1 MTKLIP
7 LLFASLFAL
16 PAHAADTYT
25 IDATHTWP
33 MFEVSHLGFS
43 TQRGRFDKSG
53 GKITLDI
60 AAKQGSVELVI
71 DTASINMG
79 FDKWDDKMKGP
90 DFFSVVYFPT
100 MTFTSDKIVFEGDR
114 PVSATGE
121 LMLLGEKRTV
131 TLIISDF
138 NCGTHPMLRKTMCG
152 ANISTT
158 IKRSDFGMKKF
169 IPAVGDE
176 VRIFSPIEAYKD

>member
-1 MTKLIP
+1 MTRLIT
-7 LLFASLFAL
+7 LLLAGLFAIPAL
-16 PAHAADTYT
+16 AAETYT
-25 IDATHTWP
+25 IDSTHTWP

-43 TQRGRFDKSG
+43 TQRGRFDKSS

-71 DTASINMG
+71 DTASISMG

-100 MTFTSDKIVFEGDR
+100 MTFTSDKIVFEGDK
-114 PVSATGE
+114 PVSATGV
-121 LMLLGEKRTV
+121 LTLLGESRPV
-131 TLIISDF
+131 TLVISDF
-138 NCGTHPMLRKTMCG
+138 ACGTHPMLRKTMCG

-176 VRIFSPIEAYKD
+176 VKIYSPVEAYKD